1 MTVLQ
6 RKDWLF
12 LQRSTLTYSEDHS
25 VLEARVWAHRL
36 SPCRDSTIFTNII
49 QIKIEYKNK
58 GGNPE

>member
-12 LQRSTLTYSEDHS
+12 MQRSTLTYPGDHP
-25 VLEARVWAHRL
+25 VLESRVCAQRS
-36 SPCRDSTIFTNII
+36 SPSRGSTIFHVIN
-49 QIKIEYKNK
+49 KIEYKNK